1 MEETSIICGFTKK
14 LEISVREGIFEF
26 IKLNFIY
33 FEGIIMVTKIFT
45 MYTLTVLLFLLE
57 SFYSES
63 VDFP

>member
-1 MEETSIICGFTKK
+1 
-14 LEISVREGIFEF
+14 
-26 IKLNFIY
+26 
-33 FEGIIMVTKIFT
+33 MVTKIFT